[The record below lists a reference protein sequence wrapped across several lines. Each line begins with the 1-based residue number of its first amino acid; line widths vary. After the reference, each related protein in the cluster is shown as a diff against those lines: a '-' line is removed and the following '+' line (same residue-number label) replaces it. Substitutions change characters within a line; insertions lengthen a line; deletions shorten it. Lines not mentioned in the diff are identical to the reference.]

1 MTIWWVLGS
10 IALALGL
17 VALHD
22 MLQRRHAVLRIY
34 PLVGHLRY
42 IIEAI
47 GPELRQYIVA
57 DDKEETP
64 FNRSE
69 RSWVYATAK
78 GQNNLIG
85 FGTTELYY
93 SAGYPIIKNSGM
105 PFPESRATILHDD
118 PSCVPCLKV
127 MGASHDRRRCWRPMS
142 IINISGMSFGALGR
156 NAVMALNRGAKL
168 AGCYQ
173 NTGEGGFSEYHQQG
187 GDIIWQ
193 LGTGYFGARDK
204 EGRFSLDVVAETV
217 ENHPEI
223 RAIEIKLSQGAKPGK
238 GGVLPAAKVVPEIAK
253 ARRIPEGEDCIS
265 PNAHTEFTT
274 PADLVAFVERIADRT
289 GLPVGIKAAI
299 GDLEFYEEL
308 ALIMAREGRG
318 PDFIQVDGGEGGTGA
333 APLTY
338 SDHVALPFKVAF
350 ARLYEIFQRV
360 EVSQDIVW
368 IGSGKLGFPDRAA
381 VALAMGCDLIA
392 VARES
397 MLSIGCIQSRSCHT
411 GRCPTGV
418 TTMDPWR
425 QRGLDPQGKGI
436 RAATYI
442 KGFRKELLSLA
453 HTAGYQH
460 PGQFSGKDIEL
471 SVGINKFE
479 SLDRIL
485 GYSRD
490 PVEFTSMT
498 ALEPV
503 GEHCD

>member
-1 MTIWWVLGS
+1 MIIWWVTGS
-10 IALALGL
+10 IAFALSL

-78 GQNNLIG
+78 GQNNLTG

-93 SAGYPIIKNSGM
+93 TTGYPIIKNSGI
-105 PFPESRATILHDD
+105 PFPESRAHFLHDD
-118 PSCVPCLKV
+118 PSCLPCLKV
-127 MGASHDRRRCWRPMS
+127 VGASHGRKRCWRPRS
-142 IINISGMSFGALGR
+142 IVNISGMSFGALGR
-156 NAVMALNRGAKL
+156 NAIRALNKGAKL
-168 AGCYQ
+168 AGCYHS
-173 NTGEGGFSEYHQQG
+173 TGEGGFSEYHREG
-187 GDIIWQ
+187 ADVIWQ
-193 LGTGYFGARDK
+193 LGTGYFGARDE

-217 ENHPEI
+217 EQHPEI

-238 GGVLPAAKVVPEIAK
+238 GGVLPAAKVVPEIAR
-253 ARRIPEGEDCIS
+253 ARRVPEGEDCIS

-274 PADLVAFVERIADRT
+274 PEELVAFVERIADRT

-299 GDLEFYEEL
+299 GDIAFYEEL
-308 ALIMAREGRG
+308 ALIMAREKRG

-338 SDHVALPFKVAF
+338 TDHVALPFKVAF
-350 ARLYEIFQRV
+350 ARIYEVFQRV
-360 EVSQDIVW
+360 EVSRDVVW

-381 VALAMGCDLIA
+381 IALAMGCDMIA
-392 VARES
+392 VAREAMMS
-397 MLSIGCIQSRSCHT
+397 VGCIQSRSCHT

-425 QRGLDPQGKGI
+425 QRGLDPEGKAV

-460 PGQFSGKDIEL
+460 PGQFTGKDIEL
-471 SVGINKFE
+471 SVGVNQFE
-479 SLDRIL
+479 TLDRIL

-490 PVEFTSMT
+490 PVEFTSM
-498 ALEPV
+498 ADLLPV
-503 GEHCD
+503 GDQDC